1 MKFLQR
7 IDRLKFTLI
16 SISLFLYVFLNL
28 LDGNRGLISYY
39 KNKTLKENL
48 IEQKE
53 ILLVKLESVEKKNI
67 LLTDK
72 IDIDYLEILYR
83 KKFMVGKSNEYIYKN
98 Y

>member
-28 LDGNRGLISYY
+28 MDGNRGLISYY
-39 KNKTLKENL
+39 KNKNLKENL

-53 ILLVKLESVEKKNI
+53 SLLVKLESVEKKNI

-83 KKFMVGKSNEYIYKN
+83 KKFMVGKKNEKIFIK
-98 Y
+98 

>member
-39 KNKTLKENL
+39 KNKNLKENL

-53 ILLVKLESVEKKNI
+53 ILLVKHW
-67 LLTDK
+67 
-72 IDIDYLEILYR
+72 
-83 KKFMVGKSNEYIYKN
+83 
-98 Y
+98 